1 MLTIALGL
9 GLATAV
15 LAGGRLSR
23 LLELQVRA
31 KWTIAAAFAI
41 QVVVLALFPHGA
53 HALHVAGHIG
63 SYLLAAAF
71 VWANRRIP
79 GLLLMGIGG
88 GLNFLAISA
97 NGGVMPASESALR
110 AAGRAAVHDRF
121 ANSTAVEH
129 PKLQFLGDV
138 FALPSS
144 WPLHNVFSVGDV
156 LIVLGALVGAHV
168 ITRSRL
174 VPTGRGELASL
185 RHRPDFV
192 RLWIAQAV
200 SNLGDWIY
208 ALAVATTVA
217 GRSDGARILA
227 ALLIC
232 QFGPSALVSA
242 LGGSLVDRLSRKR
255 LMLGADLLRAL
266 AVVSL
271 LVTGSPSAVHLC
283 AVAAALGLFGGLFQ
297 PSLQASLPNVV
308 ASEQLV
314 AANALMGATLNMA
327 IMVGPILGGVMAAS
341 LGADVAFAV
350 NAASF
355 ALSAALIAVV
365 RLPRR
370 SSAEPVAAAPVRDLV
385 DGFRYIVTAR
395 VVRGVM
401 VVVGIVIVA
410 AAIKNPVEPL
420 FILRTLGERPASL
433 GLAGTIWGLGMVLGS
448 TIAPAAARR
457 WSRPSLLSV
466 SIALVGVAIL
476 GASRATVLAPLLILW
491 LIAGAGNALGTVAYE
506 TLLQEHT
513 PDAYR
518 GRVIAASEA
527 VIDAAFLVGGAVA
540 GALAGALG
548 ARGAF
553 VVCGAVFLVAAG
565 ATRVL
570 LGARRALA
578 APSEAPLAE
587 VPSLGAAAGPG
598 SVGPVH
604 PTPITPSFA
613 LESFVHVRAGDWELV
628 RLVGWWPA
636 PVEGPAVL
644 IVDDGVRVHRIPA
657 LPKLAADGPFLR
669 AGFPVLPA
677 LVANRRSAFA
687 LEAPGGLVDLPRPAP
702 REMPARR
709 ERELALA
716 A

>member
-1 MLTIALGL
+1 M
-9 GLATAV
+9 
-15 LAGGRLSR
+15 
-23 LLELQVRA
+23 
-31 KWTIAAAFAI
+31 
-41 QVVVLALFPHGA
+41 
-53 HALHVAGHIG
+53 
-63 SYLLAAAF
+63 
-71 VWANRRIP
+71 WANRRIP

-88 GLNFLAISA
+88 GPELPGDQRQRRGHARV
-97 NGGVMPASESALR
+97 GVGAARRR
-110 AAGRAAVHDRF
+110 ARRVHDRF
-121 ANSTAVEH
+121 ANSTAVAH

-217 GRSDGARILA
+217 GRPDGARILA
-227 ALLIC
+227 ALLVC

-271 LVTGSPSAVHLC
+271 LVAGSPSSVHLC
-283 AVAAALGLFGGLFQ
+283 AVAAAIGLFGGLFQ

-308 ASEQLV
+308 ASDQLV

-355 ALSAALIAVV
+355 ALSAALIAMV

-448 TIAPAAARR
+448 AIAPAAARR

-466 SIALVGVAIL
+466 SIALVGLAIL
-476 GASRATVLAPLLILW
+476 GASRATVLTPLLILW
-491 LIAGAGNALGTVAYE
+491 LMRRRRQRAGHRRLRDPA
-506 TLLQEHT
+506 
-513 PDAYR
+513 P
-518 GRVIAASEA
+518 
-527 VIDAAFLVGGAVA
+527 GAHPRR
-540 GALAGALG
+540 LPG
-548 ARGAF
+548 ARDRRLRG
-553 VVCGAVFLVAAG
+553 GHRRGLPGGRRGGRRAG
-565 ATRVL
+565 GR
-570 LGARRALA
+570 ARRARRLRGVRRGLPGRRGGDLA
-578 APSEAPLAE
+578 PAPGHPPRAGGRPRPRPSPSSPRWAPPP
-587 VPSLGAAAGPG
+587 VPARSA
-598 SVGPVH
+598 SVH
-604 PTPITPSFA
+604 PTAAVRRLCAGAPSSTSPPGTGSSSA
-613 LESFVHVRAGDWELV
+613 WSAAGWRPSRTRRCLSSTT
-628 RLVGWWPA
+628 A
-636 PVEGPAVL
+636 CACTAS
-644 IVDDGVRVHRIPA
+644 PA
-657 LPKLAADGPFLR
+657 LPQLAPDGPRLR
-669 AGFPVLPA
+669 AGFPVPPRCSPTA
-677 LVANRRSAFA
+677 AAPSRSRC
-687 LEAPGGLVDLPRPAP
+687 PGAARPA
-702 REMPARR
+702 AAAAAAAVAA